1 MELVRKRIG
10 KRFCRRPSQTIWR
23 MGVRFAGM
31 TINFT
36 SKNKMGERI
45 NWIKI
50 KGEPIDKNKLYS
62 IVACEREGD
71 PEDAICRMMGV
82 ENPVDTGVLLHDAIR
97 EYLAENSPI
106 EPKVEGRVQCT
117 DQKFDL
123 LSQLDGY
130 EYNFR

>member
-1 MELVRKRIG
+1 
-10 KRFCRRPSQTIWR
+10 
-23 MGVRFAGM
+23 
-31 TINFT
+31 
-36 SKNKMGERI
+36 MGERI